1 MCADRNHQCLGK
13 GNTSN
18 TFSASC
24 FCLWH
29 QWNAPLHKKNIG
41 YVWGHLN
48 LALLFQLPM
57 EKGLPYS
64 KVLGSSEWPGRSISL
79 TRIPAGWLLP
89 CPIALISTVLGIFS
103 SRFQPEDLRLTW
115 DLKRV
120 FTSVDFPSPLWPENC
135 KEEAYNICHS
145 PRMEADRKNRARMK
159 KCCRYLPVLYRVSFQ
174 IG

>member
-64 KVLGSSEWPGRSISL
+64 KVLGLFWMTRQKHQPHPHPSRLAL
-79 TRIPAGWLLP
+79 TVSNSFDLHCLGDLLLP
-89 CPIALISTVLGIFS
+89 VPAWRFAAYLGFEEGVHQCRLS
-103 SRFQPEDLRLTW
+103 QPTLTW
-115 DLKRV
+115 ELQRG
-120 FTSVDFPSPLWPENC
+120 SLQHLPQPNNGSRQ
-135 KEEAYNICHS
+135 KEQSQNE
-145 PRMEADRKNRARMK
+145 E
-159 KCCRYLPVLYRVSFQ
+159 VL
-174 IG
+174 